1 MSLDSFDRAILAIV
15 QTDNR
20 LPNRIIAERVNL
32 SETAV
37 RRRLDHLREVGLI
50 RADVALVDRDALGQT
65 LIVAVTFADDTPE
78 IYQAFRA
85 RMCAD
90 PHVSQCYS
98 IAGDVDF
105 IILVHA
111 PSLTAYER
119 WAEIQLLGDPG
130 VRRFETSVVFTTHK
144 FDTAV
149 PFDADNGETGGR

>member
-65 LIVAVTFADDTPE
+65 LIVAVTF
-78 IYQAFRA
+78 
-85 RMCAD
+85 
-90 PHVSQCYS
+90 
-98 IAGDVDF
+98 